1 MNRTQGKGG
10 RRYPGRD
17 GGRKSA
23 KKRPEWQRQAKHF
36 VELVDV
42 PTPHES
48 DVFSSEFRETQ
59 SKAMYRFDQEMAK
72 RKLKYHASELTGRL
86 LSGAFEIT
94 VSKKDIDSLKAA
106 ISSLTE

>member
-23 KKRPEWQRQAKHF
+23 KKQPEWQRQTKHF
-36 VELVDV
+36 VELVDI
-42 PTPHES
+42 PTPHET
-48 DVFSSEFRETQ
+48 DVFSGSFRESR

-72 RKLKYHASELTGRL
+72 RKLKYYASELSGRFL
-86 LSGAFEIT
+86 AGAFEIT
-94 VSKKDIDSLKAA
+94 VSKKDIETLKAA
-106 ISSLTE
+106 ISSLG